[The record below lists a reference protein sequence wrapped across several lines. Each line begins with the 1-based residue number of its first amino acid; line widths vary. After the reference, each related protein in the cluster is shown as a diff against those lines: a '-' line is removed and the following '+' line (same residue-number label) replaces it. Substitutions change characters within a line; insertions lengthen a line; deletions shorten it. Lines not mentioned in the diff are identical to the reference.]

1 MEVSHGQQ
9 FTGLEFRGRIQVG
22 DIYKVAANMWIRIE
36 LCVGFRERTFM
47 SWWQC
52 HLGVWNSIVRVA
64 DTSETRKKRLV
75 SVVVGEE

>member
-1 MEVSHGQQ
+1 
-9 FTGLEFRGRIQVG
+9 
-22 DIYKVAANMWIRIE
+22 MWIRIE

-52 HLGVWNSIVRVA
+52 HLGVWNSSVRVA